1 MNLCDLER
9 HRNNRTSSVPSC
21 TQLSADE
28 ACSQSGWGWAAACKT
43 WGRHAMHPNF
53 SSIFKARLS
62 TSQPDIL
69 LEAIHE
75 QGRADACASH
85 GEERHERTWLHGAS
99 CKGTRQVGVNT
110 NVVATWSLH
119 THPVGP
125 STVANAIDGV
135 ITTVAI
141 AGAIQSCTHR
151 ICFGTLFALSSAPL
165 PCSENGRV
173 RACESKRRHGGGGR
187 RR

>member
-1 MNLCDLER
+1 MRRAPKVGGAGLLLAKLVVGMQCTLTFQAFSR
-9 HRNNRTSSVPSC
+9 HVF
-21 TQLSADE
+21 QLLN
-28 ACSQSGWGWAAACKT
+28 Q
-43 WGRHAMHPNF
+43 
-53 SSIFKARLS
+53 
-62 TSQPDIL
+62 DIL

-151 ICFGTLFALSSAPL
+151 ICFGTLLALCSAPL

>member
-1 MNLCDLER
+1 MRRAPKVGGAGLL
-9 HRNNRTSSVPSC
+9 
-21 TQLSADE
+21 LAKL
-28 ACSQSGWGWAAACKT
+28 G
-43 WGRHAMHPNF
+43 GRHAMPLTFQAF
-53 SSIFKARLS
+53 SRHVFQLLN
-62 TSQPDIL
+62 QDIL

>member
-1 MNLCDLER
+1 MRRAPKVGGAGLLLAKLGVGMQCTLNL
-9 HRNNRTSSVPSC
+9 
-21 TQLSADE
+21 
-28 ACSQSGWGWAAACKT
+28 
-43 WGRHAMHPNF
+43 

-62 TSQPDIL
+62 TSQPVIL

>member
-1 MNLCDLER
+1 MNLCDLESVTG
-9 HRNNRTSSVPSC
+9 TSSVPSC

-43 WGRHAMHPNF
+43 CGRHAMHPNF

-85 GEERHERTWLHGAS
+85 GEERHERTWLYGAP
-99 CKGTRQVGVNT
+99 CKGTRQVAGVIT

-119 THPVGP
+119 THPGP
-125 STVANAIDGV
+125 SAIHGV

-151 ICFGTLFALSSAPL
+151 ICFGTLLALCSAPL

-173 RACESKRRHGGGGR
+173 RTCESKRRHGGGGR